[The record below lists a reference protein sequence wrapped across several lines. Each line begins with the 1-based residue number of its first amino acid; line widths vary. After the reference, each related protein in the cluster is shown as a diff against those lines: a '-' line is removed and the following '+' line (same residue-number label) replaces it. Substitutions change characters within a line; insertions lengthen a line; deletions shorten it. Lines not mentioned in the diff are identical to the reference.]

1 MPFPFRYIC
10 DLLQR
15 LEDDHHSKGKQ
26 KSSSKNIIRGW
37 FHEHRELLDAPS
49 TDAVAILSTL
59 FPEKRADRVY
69 GIKVAKLEN
78 IISKAII
85 LGGTR
90 LELLR
95 EYKKPGLNK
104 DLADCVEQ
112 VLRGAPNPIQ
122 KVEVTVEEVDEALH
136 CIATSSRFSSEAVQ
150 TSRAGTE
157 KANATELYPFFQR
170 LTARDAKW
178 LTRLILRDFA
188 PVELDGRVVC
198 QAYDPRLPQLLAVR
212 DDFVAAAALLRDG
225 NAAVEPESLIKIG
238 VKVGRQPW
246 HKARSL
252 KHCADMV
259 GKKEVSCEQKI
270 DGEYCQIHIDLSK
283 PSSQQIQIFSKSGRD
298 STKDRVKVHRAIVDS
313 LKIGQKNCPL
323 KKGCILEGELVIYSN
338 RSHEILPF
346 HEIRKHV
353 SRSGSFL
360 GTTGDVRSKFYE
372 HPMIIYYDIL
382 LIDDDS
388 LLTTRQSDRFR
399 RLESLITPREGHAA
413 LVQRQMIDFRKRDA
427 AKQLEDVFV
436 KSSLAREEGLV
447 LKPNDPYVNFGSGSK
462 HYASCA
468 IKLKMAYLEGMGDVG
483 DFAVIGASYDA
494 TRAKELKIEGLKYT
508 HFFVAC
514 LQNPKQATAETAKPS
529 YIVTNVVTLN
539 EALSKYFKIYCNPPA
554 VPLSENTYSVLDFR
568 GLGTPDRPKDIFPD
582 PPVFDVYSFSFDKP
596 PNSGM
601 WTMRFPQVSKIHL
614 DRSYLDVLSS
624 EKLQEAALNAT
635 KSPEM
640 EDSQENSLLLSR
652 IKRADP
658 GRKSADY
665 DSQAT
670 ASPVSTVSA
679 TTSMRSTEDNTQEY
693 DILNPIF
700 EHTPAI
706 SNSKR
711 GLITPPRSTTVNVVG
726 AADAAENVSANEST
740 DTSSR
745 NRKRTSQ
752 SMKDLSPYKKAKMPS
767 KSTTANTTKRK
778 PLGARDANDSQR
790 STRSTRSRRSES
802 PLPTLG
808 EIETTPPTEGYLPSS
823 VNGSFHTANET
834 PSSPLRR
841 TPRKK
846 KNAEV
851 EPVDSTKDRT
861 PQAVHGC
868 AHVGSESECAFVNCN
883 FLLAPCISNYAWT
896 QDLLRGH
903 GILDFAVD
911 PATWE
916 IPSLS
921 GVSPRS
927 RGSIPGWANGKKNTR
942 VRKICLVEVRR
953 PGATDEFMKK
963 IEAAKLTR
971 SNGKRDW
978 VSVYDWRILEDITSM
993 ESGVASKGPECWR
1006 SRYVGIA

>member
-178 LTRLILRDFA
+178 LTRLILRNFA

-212 DDFVAAAALLRDG
+212 DDFVAAASLLRDR
-225 NAAVEPESLIKIG
+225 NAAVKPESLIKIG

-298 STKDRVKVHRAIVDS
+298 STMDRVKVH
-313 LKIGQKNCPL
+313 
-323 KKGCILEGELVIYSN
+323 
-338 RSHEILPF
+338 
-346 HEIRKHV
+346 
-353 SRSGSFL
+353 RSGSFL

-388 LLTTRQSDRFR
+388 LLNTRQSDRFR

-447 LKPNDPYVNFGSGSK
+447 LKPNDSYVDFGSGSK

-514 LQNPKQATAETAKPS
+514 LQNPKQATAERAKPS

-539 EALSKYFKIYCNPPA
+539 GALSKYFKIYCNPPA

-614 DRSYLDVLSS
+614 DRSYLGVLSS

-635 KSPEM
+635 KAPQM
-640 EDSQENSLLLSR
+640 EDSQENSSLLSR
-652 IKRADP
+652 IRRADP

-679 TTSMRSTEDNTQEY
+679 TTSMRSTEDETQEY
-693 DILNPIF
+693 GIRSPRF
-700 EHTPAI
+700 GHTPAMPD
-706 SNSKR
+706 SKR
-711 GLITPPRSTTVNVVG
+711 GLITPPRSTIVNVVG
-726 AADAAENVSANEST
+726 AADAAGNVSANQST
-740 DTSSR
+740 DTSSG
-745 NRKRTSQ
+745 NRKRTIQ
-752 SMKDLSPYKKAKMPS
+752 AMKDPSPSKKAKIPS
-767 KSTTANTTKRK
+767 ISTTASATKRK

-834 PSSPLRR
+834 SSSPLRR

-861 PQAVHGC
+861 PRAVHGC
-868 AHVGSESECAFVNCN
+868 GRVGSESKCAFVNCS

-903 GILDFAVD
+903 GILNFAVD

-921 GVSPRS
+921 GVSSAKSSPRS
-927 RGSIPGWANGKKNTR
+927 RGSIPGWANGEKNTR